1 MNMRLIFPRLMWTVL
16 LLAAWLNGCASTASN
31 RDAGTNEEREGLSSI
46 ADISVKEATGKIV
59 VAISADAISSYAT
72 YRLDN
77 PPRLVVDL
85 RGVTP
90 GKYVNPVTVN
100 KGAVTTIQSTLSQGD
115 KTRLEIGLVKEVEFN
130 VQKQKDGLLIE
141 VNNPVVVS
149 GKTDAKP
156 QGQSTEKDQI
166 SEVISAKE
174 KIAKENSLNVK
185 VTAPPATTL
194 NEVKVTA
201 DVSGSRVLL
210 KGNGS
215 MASDVFLLEGEQL
228 VVDIPAVSNMVS
240 PNSFT
245 VDDPLIRRVRIGQFT
260 EPGKKVRVALELK
273 AKVSYQLDRQ
283 GDQIFLNLT
292 KDTASKEE
300 KPRKSASSEKNS
312 EKNQEKSEAVSGGFV
327 GKRISLDLQEAE
339 LKNVLRL
346 IAEVSGH
353 NLVLSPDVK
362 GSVTVKMLNVPWDQ
376 ALDLIL
382 KINNLG
388 QVRED
393 NIIRVMTTTA
403 LANEEK
409 LAVAKKE
416 ASIKAEDTFS
426 RILPVNYAKAKDL
439 VDPLKK
445 SLSARGEITV
455 DERTNTLIIKDV
467 SKNLD
472 DVQTLVKTLDR
483 QTPQVMIEARIVEAN
498 TDFSR
503 ELGIQ
508 WGTDFNRTSG
518 DTRWRIGA
526 AGTKATS
533 TATTSTPLTNGI
545 GVMGTGMAVNLP
557 AAVGLGSGGA
567 LGIGLTKLTAG
578 GSTISLDLNL
588 SAMESA
594 GKGKVISSPKVLALD
609 NKEATIKQGTSIPYE
624 TSSASGP
631 VTQWIDAVLELTVT
645 PHVSPDNSIIMK
657 IKASKN
663 APGAVL
669 SAGGQPSIE
678 KNETVTEILLKDGE
692 TAVIGGIYTITK
704 SDSESGVPFLSKVPI
719 LGWLFKKEKVID
731 KKTELLIFL
740 QPKIIV
746 PAL

>member
-1 MNMRLIFPRLMWTVL
+1 MNKRLIFPRLMWTVL
-16 LLAAWLNGCASTASN
+16 LLAAWLNGCASTTSN
-31 RDAGTNEEREGLSSI
+31 RDAGTNEEREGLPSI

-59 VAISADAISSYAT
+59 VTISADAISSYAT
-72 YRLDN
+72 YRMDN

-90 GKYVNPVTVN
+90 GKYVNPVAVN
-100 KGAVTTIQSTLSQGD
+100 KGAVTAIQSTLAQGD

-141 VNNPVVVS
+141 LNNPVVVS
-149 GKTDAKP
+149 GETDAKP
-156 QGQSTEKDQI
+156 QGQAVEKDQI

-185 VTAPPATTL
+185 ITAPPATAL

-201 DVSGSRVLL
+201 DASGSRVVL

-273 AKVSYQLDRQ
+273 SKVSYQLDRQ
-283 GDQIFLNLT
+283 GDQIVLNLM
-292 KDTASKEE
+292 KDTAAREE
-300 KPRKSASSEKNS
+300 KSRKSVSS
-312 EKNQEKSEAVSGGFV
+312 EKNQEKTEPVAGAFSG
-327 GKRISLDLQEAE
+327 KKISLDFQEAE

-393 NIIRVMTTTA
+393 NIIRVMTATA

-409 LAVAKKE
+409 LVLAKKE
-416 ASIKAEDTFS
+416 ASVKAEDTFS
-426 RILPVNYAKAKDL
+426 RIVPVNYAKAKDL

-445 SLSARGEITV
+445 SLSTRGEITV

-472 DVQTLVKTLDR
+472 DVQALIKTLDR

-498 TDFSR
+498 SDFSR

-526 AGTKATS
+526 AGTKAS
-533 TATTSTPLTNGI
+533 SSATTSTPLTNGI
-545 GVMGTGMAVNLP
+545 GVMGSGMAVNLP

-678 KNETVTEILLKDGE
+678 KNETITEILLKDGE

-704 SDSESGVPFLSKVPI
+704 SDSESGVPFLSKVPV

>member
-16 LLAAWLNGCASTASN
+16 LLAAWLNGCASTTSN

-90 GKYVNPVTVN
+90 GKYVNPVAVN
-100 KGAVTTIQSTLSQGD
+100 KGAVTTIQSTLAQGD

-141 VNNPVVVS
+141 LNNPAVVS
-149 GKTDAKP
+149 GKTDTKP
-156 QGQSTEKDQI
+156 QGQAAEKDQI

-185 VTAPPATTL
+185 VTAPPATAL

-201 DVSGSRVLL
+201 DASGSKVVL

-273 AKVSYQLDRQ
+273 SKVSYQLDRQ
-283 GDQIFLNLT
+283 GDQIVLNLM
-292 KDTASKEE
+292 KDTAAREE
-300 KPRKSASSEKNS
+300 KSRKSASSEKN
-312 EKNQEKSEAVSGGFV
+312 QEKTEPVAGAFSG
-327 GKRISLDLQEAE
+327 KKISLDFQEAE

-393 NIIRVMTTTA
+393 NIIRVMTATA

-409 LAVAKKE
+409 LVLAKKE
-416 ASIKAEDTFS
+416 ASVKAEDTFS
-426 RILPVNYAKAKDL
+426 RIVPVNYAKAKDL

-445 SLSARGEITV
+445 SLSTRGEITV

-472 DVQTLVKTLDR
+472 DVQALVKTLDR

-498 TDFSR
+498 SDFSR

-526 AGTKATS
+526 AGTKASS

-545 GVMGTGMAVNLP
+545 GVMGSGMAVNLP

-678 KNETVTEILLKDGE
+678 KNETITEILLKDGE

-704 SDSESGVPFLSKVPI
+704 SDSESGVPFLSKVPV